1 MGNSAP
7 YEPDRLRDLR
17 SELMQDPDLV
27 AEVERCL
34 GASTEAEIMVIRTDG
49 ATVDR
54 AIARALALTVHG
66 IAVKVELL

>member
-1 MGNSAP
+1 
-7 YEPDRLRDLR
+7 
-17 SELMQDPDLV
+17 MQDPDLV